1 MKRFVLF
8 IPILIILLSFNSTI
22 AFSQNTSEDVKKPSI
37 ISAKWEPNQ
46 IVSGSKSVLTV
57 KVANNPGSV
66 TVKLNMFPGFSKE
79 EPLAFIGNDT
89 WQYKGNNMKTKSG
102 KHTTKVSAKN
112 KTGVD
117 TYKTKLEIVE
127 AFFSANQ
134 IGNHY
139 DITVEFSDLSTGNP
153 VSWLWDFG
161 DGKSSTQQNPTTF
174 YGNVGFYDVTLT
186 VTYPNGD
193 VSSVTINLEIE

>member
-1 MKRFVLF
+1 MKQYSLSIFFF
-8 IPILIILLSFNSTI
+8 ITLGIGICSNLY
-22 AFSQNTSEDVKKPSI
+22 SQNSSSEQDAPKI
-37 ISAKWEPNQ
+37 LSAKWEPNE
-46 IVSGSKSVLTV
+46 IVSGSSSTLTV
-57 KVANNPGSV
+57 VVDNNPQSV

-79 EPLAFIGNDT
+79 EPLAFIGNKT
-89 WQYKGNNMKTKSG
+89 WQYKGVNMKTKTG

-112 KTGVD
+112 KAGTD

-134 IGNHY
+134 TGNHY
-139 DITVEFSDLSTGNP
+139 DITVEFEDLSSGHP
-153 VSWLWDFG
+153 ISWLWDFG

-174 YGNVGFYDVTLT
+174 YGNAGFYDVNLT

-193 VSSVTINLEIE
+193 VSSTTINIEIE